1 MNLEEDRK
9 WDEKKMRSTFYLSP
23 YKLRKYFFFIKSH
36 SLKHPDLY
44 CNNFGIEKLQAQKI

>member
-1 MNLEEDRK
+1 MKKN
-9 WDEKKMRSTFYLSP
+9 EKYFLSQP
-23 YKLRKYFFFIKSH
+23 LQAQEVFFFFIKSH